1 MVNFTHLIA
10 FRDEIELYVN
20 IFTNIISVKYY
31 IKTFFLKDVKNPTIT
46 CLEYLHV
53 RQS

>member
-20 IFTNIISVKYY
+20 IFTYIISVKYY
-31 IKTFFLKDVKNPTIT
+31 IKTFFF
-46 CLEYLHV
+46 EG
-53 RQS
+53 R